1 MPQSHL
7 AGRVSFGVAVAFFLA
22 CACIPLGAQ
31 ASSGVVSACVQR
43 VSGVVRILPVGTACH
58 PGEYPVEWNVTGP
71 QGPKGDK
78 GDPGAPGAP
87 GPQGAPGEPGPQGP
101 KGDSGGTNGITT
113 AVYGS
118 VDKDGGLAVSSQQG
132 DWLSRYQY
140 MYSAYWLYVLEFPTF
155 TDQAKVPTCF
165 VSARPGYDGSA
176 YDWRHVQVGVASV
189 AWTSAYNRWRVYVFS
204 SQIDASGNWI
214 PLKQAFDFI
223 CVEK

>member
-22 CACIPLGAQ
+22 CACVPLGAE

-43 VSGVVRILPVGTACH
+43 VSGVVRILPAGTTCH

-78 GDPGAPGAP
+78 GDAGAPGA
-87 GPQGAPGEPGPQGP
+87 PGPQGP
-101 KGDSGGTNGITT
+101 KGDSGGTNGIAT

-118 VDKDGGLAVSSQQG
+118 VDKDGGWVFASQQA
-132 DWLSRYQY
+132 DWLSSYQY
-140 MYSAYWLYVLEFPTF
+140 MYSDYWLYVVELPTF
-155 TDQAKVPTCF
+155 TDQTKVPACF

-176 YDWRHVQVGVASV
+176 YDWQHVQVGVASV
-189 AWTSAYNRWRVYVFS
+189 AWSYAYNRWRFYVLS
-204 SQIDASGNWI
+204 SQVDASGNWI

-223 CVEK
+223 CAQK